1 MGEYFKMCDLK
12 DKIVLIG
19 MPGCGKTTIGRLLAK
34 ELNYNFYDM
43 DKYIE
48 DIYGKSIKELFEE
61 SEEIF
66 RDFESKACHELS
78 YKKRAIISSGG
89 GVIKRKKNMDL
100 FLEESIIIFID
111 RPLEN
116 IIEDVDTETRPLL
129 SDGKERL
136 YNLLEER
143 YDLYNEYCHI
153 KIVNSGFLKDIV
165 LEIRDKIK
173 ERIKK

>member
-1 MGEYFKMCDLK
+1 MCNLK

-19 MPGCGKTTIGRLLAK
+19 MPGCGKTTIGKLLAK
-34 ELNYNFYDM
+34 QLNYNFYDM

-48 DIYGKSIKELFEE
+48 NISGESIKELFAK
-61 SEEIF
+61 SEDIF

-78 YKKRAIISSGG
+78 EKRRAIISSGG

-100 FLEESIIIFID
+100 FSEESIIIFID

-116 IIEDVDTETRPLL
+116 IIEDVDTKTRPLL
-129 SDGKERL
+129 SEGKEKL

-143 YDLYNEYCHI
+143 YELYNKYCHI

-165 LEIRDKIK
+165 LEIQEALK
-173 ERIKK
+173 ERIK